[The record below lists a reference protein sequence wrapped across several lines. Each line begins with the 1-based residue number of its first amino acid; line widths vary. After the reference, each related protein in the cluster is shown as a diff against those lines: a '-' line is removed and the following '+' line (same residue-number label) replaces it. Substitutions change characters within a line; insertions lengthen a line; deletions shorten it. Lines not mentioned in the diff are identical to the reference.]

1 MSSAQDQIRQNRA
14 NRAIQEMNGKLAS
27 TDSQPNSTATPSG
40 ELPIFG
46 DDPKKVVQNLNG
58 GADNAQGQTR

>member
-27 TDSQPNSTATPSG
+27 TDSQPTSTATPSG

-46 DDPKKVVQNLNG
+46 EAPQKHAQNLNA
-58 GADNAQGQTR
+58 GAGRGKQE